1 MEIQDNHL
9 LRDRVS
15 NSAPDHQGDSVSVVN
30 ILVWMP
36 LDFHWNTETTPN
48 PKDPKGTEDEA
59 TT

>member
-1 MEIQDNHL
+1 MGIQDNHL

-15 NSAPDHQGDSVSVVN
+15 NSAVYHQEESVSMVN

-36 LDFHWNTETTPN
+36 PDFHLKMKTTPN
-48 PKDPKGTEDEA
+48 PKDPKGAEQEA